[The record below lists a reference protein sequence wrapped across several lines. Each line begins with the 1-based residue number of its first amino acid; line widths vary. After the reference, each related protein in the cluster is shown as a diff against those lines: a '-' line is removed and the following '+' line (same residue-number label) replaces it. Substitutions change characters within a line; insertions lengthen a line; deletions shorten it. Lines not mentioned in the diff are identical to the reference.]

1 MFNTPFDAIDKD
13 RIESLISN
21 EARENMT
28 LEYKEALPGGG
39 REERREFLA
48 DVSAFANAVGGNI
61 VFGVRE
67 KREGNK
73 TTGLP
78 EKAVGLAGI
87 NIDATI
93 RQLESVI
100 TDGIEPRIGGLRIKS
115 IDGFEQGPVIVLRI
129 PKSYLS
135 PHMVKLGDSRF
146 YSRTNAGKQPLDV
159 TQIRS
164 AFALSESLPE
174 KVRRFRDER
183 IARIVAGE
191 TPILLPDRPKIV
203 LHLLPVASLDPTTRV
218 DLGILK
224 LQSQLQ
230 QPINPGNGWS
240 PRFNLDGFLVHSEAG
255 TPNIP
260 VTYLQAFRSGA
271 LEAVES
277 RLLYYDNDNN
287 PSSSK
292 EPQNFIS
299 SIHCE
304 RTLIV
309 ALDQFLKVEKSLGM
323 EPPVFVMLSF
333 VGVREYRILSEWTQY
348 EAPYQF
354 DRDVLLL
361 PESMV
366 EDFDEPADQLLQP
379 AFDAV
384 WQAAGYERCRHYKN
398 RQWFDDKDRPAPISP
413 RHGPAR

>member
-1 MFNTPFDAIDKD
+1 MYSAPFNAIDKD

-21 EARENMT
+21 ESRENLN
-28 LEYKEALPGGG
+28 LEYKEVLPGGG
-39 REERREFLA
+39 REERKEFLA
-48 DVSAFANAVGGNI
+48 DVSAFANAAGGDI
-61 VFGVRE
+61 IFGVCE

-87 NIDATI
+87 NVDATI
-93 RQLESVI
+93 RQLESMI
-100 TDGIEPRIGGLRIKS
+100 TDGIEPRISGLRIKP
-115 IDGFEQGPVIVLRI
+115 IDGFERGPVIILRI
-129 PKSYLS
+129 PRSYLS

-164 AFALSESLPE
+164 AFAVSESLPE

-191 TPILLPDRPKIV
+191 TPIPLPDRPKIV
-203 LHLLPVASLDPTTRV
+203 LHLLPIASLEPTTRI
-218 DLGILK
+218 DLGL
-224 LQSQLQ
+224 LMHQNLLH
-230 QPINPGNGWS
+230 QPINPENGWS
-240 PRFNLDGFLVHSEAG
+240 PRFNLDGFLVQSEAG
-255 TPNIP
+255 TPRLAT
-260 VTYLQAFRSGA
+260 TYLQVFRSGA

-277 RLLYYDNDNN
+277 RLIYYDNENN
-287 PSSSK
+287 PLSLNK
-292 EPQNFIS
+292 QQNLIA

-309 ALDQFLKVEKSLGM
+309 SVDRFLKLEKSLGL
-323 EPPVFVMLSF
+323 EQPLFVMPSM
-333 VGVREYRILSEWTQY
+333 VGVKGYRILSEWTNNQSAY
-348 EAPYQF
+348 PF

-361 PESMV
+361 PESMM
-366 EDFDEPADQLLQP
+366 ESFDERADKLLQP

-384 WQAAGYERCRHYKN
+384 WQAAGYERCRHYKD
-398 RQWFDDKDRPAPISP
+398 RQWFDDKARPAPI
-413 RHGPAR
+413 

>member
-1 MFNTPFDAIDKD
+1 MFNTSFDAMDKD
-13 RIESLISN
+13 KIESLISN
-21 EARENMT
+21 EVRESLT
-28 LEYKEALPGGG
+28 FEYKEGLPGGG
-39 REERREFLA
+39 REERKEFLA
-48 DVSAFANAVGGNI
+48 DVSAFANAAGGDI
-61 VFGVRE
+61 IFGVRE

-73 TTGLP
+73 TTALP

-87 NIDATI
+87 NVDATI

-100 TDGIEPRIGGLRIKS
+100 TDGIEPRISGLRIKP
-115 IDGFEQGPVIVLRI
+115 IDGFECGPVIVMRI

-135 PHMVKLGDSRF
+135 PHMVKLGASRF

-183 IARIVAGE
+183 IARIVASE
-191 TPILLPDRPKIV
+191 IPIPLPDRPKIV
-203 LHLLPVASLDPTTRV
+203 LHLLPIASLDPTTRI
-218 DLGILK
+218 DLGAFSHQYL
-224 LQSQLQ
+224 LQ
-230 QPINPGNGWS
+230 QPINPGDGWS

-255 TPNIP
+255 TPRIP
-260 VTYLQAFRSGA
+260 VTYLQVFRNGA

-277 RLLYYDNDNN
+277 RLISYDNENS
-287 PSSSK
+287 PYSSEK
-292 EPQNFIS
+292 PQNLIS

-309 ALDQFLKVEKSLGM
+309 ALDRFLKVENSLGM
-323 EPPVFVMLSF
+323 EPPVFVMLSL
-333 VGVREYRILSEWTQY
+333 VGVRGFRILSEWTQSKG
-348 EAPYQF
+348 PYQF

-361 PESMV
+361 PEAMM
-366 EDFDEPADQLLQP
+366 EGFDEPADKLLQP

-384 WQAAGYERCRHYKN
+384 WNAAGYEGCRHYKDGH
-398 RQWFDDKDRPAPISP
+398 WLDDKGRPAQSKV
-413 RHGPAR
+413 

>member
-1 MFNTPFDAIDKD
+1 MFNTPFKAIDKD
-13 RIESLISN
+13 RIESFISN
-21 EARENMT
+21 EVRENLT

-39 REERREFLA
+39 REERKEFLA
-48 DVSAFANAVGGNI
+48 DVSAFANAAGGDI
-61 VFGVRE
+61 IFGVRE
-67 KREGNK
+67 KREGSK

-87 NIDATI
+87 NVDATI

-100 TDGIEPRIGGLRIKS
+100 TDGIEPRISGLRIKT
-115 IDGFEQGPVIVLRI
+115 IDGFESGPVIVMRI

-164 AFALSESLPE
+164 AFTLSESLPE

-183 IARIVAGE
+183 IARIVASE
-191 TPILLPDRPKIV
+191 IPILLPDRPKIV
-203 LHLLPVASLDPTTRV
+203 LHLLPIASLDTTAQV
-218 DLGILK
+218 DLGVLK
-224 LQSQLQ
+224 HQNLLQK
-230 QPINPGNGWS
+230 PINPGDGWS
-240 PRFNLDGFLVHSEAG
+240 PRFNLDGFLVHSDAG
-255 TPNIP
+255 TPRIP
-260 VTYLQAFRSGA
+260 MTYLQVFRSGA

-277 RLLYYDNDNN
+277 QLISYDNDHN

-292 EPQNFIS
+292 EPQNLIS
-299 SIHCE
+299 SIYCE

-309 ALDQFLKVEKSLGM
+309 ALDGFLKIEKILRM

-333 VGVREYRILSEWTQY
+333 VGVRGYRILSEWTQY
-348 EAPYQF
+348 EGPYQF

-361 PESMV
+361 PEAMMES
-366 EDFDEPADQLLQP
+366 FDEPADKLLQP

-384 WQAAGYERCRHYKN
+384 WHAAGYERCRHYKDGH
-398 RQWFDDKDRPAPISP
+398 WFDDQGRPAPI
-413 RHGPAR
+413 